1 MTCLLRPGERVMR
14 TMSGTMT
21 RIPRRSRQFEDD
33 RGQAIVEF
41 ALVSVLLFTLLFGG
55 LDFGRALNAWAVVTH
70 ASREG
75 ARVAAA
81 QCTVAA
87 DCSLQVQ
94 ASVQGALVGLD
105 VQAARWDMT
114 AGPYVSGAPVQVSVE
129 YDVVPIIPLIA
140 SLIPG
145 GILTVNGT
153 TTMRLE

>member
-1 MTCLLRPGERVMR
+1 MTNSIFRRARP
-14 TMSGTMT
+14 
-21 RIPRRSRQFEDD
+21 DD

-81 QCTVAA
+81 QCTAVV
-87 DCSLQVQ
+87 DCDVLVES
-94 ASVQGALVGLD
+94 AIQGALVGLD
-105 VQAARWDMT
+105 VPAARWEMD
-114 AGPYVSGAPVQVSVE
+114 AGPYVSGAPVNVRIE

-140 SLIPG
+140 VFVPG
-145 GILTVNGT
+145 GILTVRGD

>member
-1 MTCLLRPGERVMR
+1 
-14 TMSGTMT
+14 MT
-21 RIPRRSRQFEDD
+21 RTYFRRFLRLREDD

-75 ARVAAA
+75 ARVAAV
-81 QCTVAA
+81 QCTAVA
-87 DCSLQVQ
+87 DCNLPVRS
-94 ASVQGALVGLD
+94 AIEGALTGID
-105 VQAARWDMT
+105 VPAARWQMS
-114 AGPYVSGAPVQVSVE
+114 AGPYVSGRPVNVRIE

-140 SLIPG
+140 ALIPG
-145 GILTVNGT
+145 GLLTVRGD